1 MNSFEKPG
9 IDVETLCK
17 LAGRRAGRIDLIRE
31 SYQQPD
37 HLLRWRQAFV
47 AHPIV
52 QVGHAR
58 GPLL

>member
-1 MNSFEKPG
+1 
-9 IDVETLCK
+9 
-17 LAGRRAGRIDLIRE
+17 LIRE